1 MCTLPK
7 LQRYDFLEILEL
19 EKKQKRA
26 KAETIEF
33 IIAENN
39 PVLAANTI
47 NIKAYGLI
55 YYLR

>member
-26 KAETIEF
+26 KAETIALL
-33 IIAENN
+33 IAENN
-39 PVLAANTI
+39 PILAANTQ
-47 NIKAYGLI
+47 
-55 YYLR
+55 